1 MYFNF
6 VKYQER
12 TRLLNNERRFSVAEK
27 WTYLIIA
34 EWVALILITLGHFFD
49 FPDNFIETH
58 KWTLF
63 ISLTI
68 FFAVLYY
75 GIELVFRR
83 TFIDLH
89 DKYSMVRDWK
99 RSSYRKIALFFSI
112 FYFLLFPAFMGLY
125 ICFLIYFF

>member
-58 KWTLF
+58 K
-63 ISLTI
+63 
-68 FFAVLYY
+68 
-75 GIELVFRR
+75 
-83 TFIDLH
+83 
-89 DKYSMVRDWK
+89 
-99 RSSYRKIALFFSI
+99 
-112 FYFLLFPAFMGLY
+112 
-125 ICFLIYFF
+125 